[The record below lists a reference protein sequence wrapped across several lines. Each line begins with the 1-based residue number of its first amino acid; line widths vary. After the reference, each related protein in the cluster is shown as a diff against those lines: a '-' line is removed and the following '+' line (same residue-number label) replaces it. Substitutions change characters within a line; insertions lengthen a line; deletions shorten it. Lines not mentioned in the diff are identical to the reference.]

1 MTAKNIWN
9 QDSLGKTLNSTDVVG
24 PNCNSQ
30 FMILVL
36 VFNSLFASP
45 FSVQCLVLIFFL
57 FFFFVGHS
65 VLISK
70 NQHTNNCHLKASSLM
85 MWEGISQELMVYALI
100 LYSVCMC
107 AKLLQLCL
115 TLCDL
120 KDGNPLGSSVHGIS
134 QAKILEWVTVA
145 SSRASSWS
153 RDRTRVS
160 RASCTGRWVL
170 YP

>member
-1 MTAKNIWN
+1 MTAQNIWN

-24 PNCNSQ
+24 PNCYSQ

-57 FFFFVGHS
+57 SFFVGYS

-100 LYSVCMC
+100 LYSACVC

-120 KDGNPLGSSVHGIS
+120 MDGSPPGSSVHGIS

-145 SSRASSWS
+145 SSRASSWP
-153 RDRTRVS
+153 RDWTRVS
-160 RASCTGRWVL
+160 RASFTGRWVL